1 MKIGDKIKVKG
12 SYYSPVDFTIK
23 ERINEEATIVK
34 VLDETYNL
42 YLVKG
47 QDGNTFQV
55 TYKGEENAD

>member
-1 MKIGDKIKVKG
+1 MNVGDKIRIKC
-12 SYYSPVDFTIK
+12 SYYSPSDFVVREK
-23 ERINEEATIVK
+23 INEEVEIVK

-55 TYKGEENAD
+55 TYKGEKDAD